1 MLLLLLLLLLMLL
14 PVTMIVGVASAS
26 VVASA
31 APVGTP
37 AASATS
43 AGKTSPASVFFR
55 GQTCFVDFTATGFCV
70 GNGVSGSGGS
80 NTATNIA
87 AAPNATGRNSSVV

>member
-1 MLLLLLLLLLMLL
+1 LLLLLLMLL
-14 PVTMIVGVASAS
+14 PVTMIVG
-26 VVASA
+26 VASA